1 MTLLTRILERLAAPA
16 AGLCPADDDGFSTA
30 ELLGNAALAIVA
42 IAAIWGAM
50 ETLGL
55 DVVDWIRGQI
65 IS

>member
-16 AGLCPADDDGFSTA
+16 AGLRRADDDGFSTA